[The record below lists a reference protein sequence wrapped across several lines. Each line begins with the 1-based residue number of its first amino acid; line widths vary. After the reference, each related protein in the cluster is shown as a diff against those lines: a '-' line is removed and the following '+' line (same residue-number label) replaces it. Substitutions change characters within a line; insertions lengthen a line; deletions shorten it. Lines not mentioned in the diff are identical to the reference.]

1 MKEIKKLS
9 NEELINE
16 FINGN
21 HSVGEEIAERGLLL
35 ELEVAIGIDKNS
47 ITQEEVDELMKKDSE
62 TLLEE
67 LSISEIEYS
76 DFYGNIVYIQENEN
90 DETFQKI
97 SSNLRASMSIIR
109 LILEKRGVEVY

>member
-21 HSVGEEIAERGLLL
+21 RSVGLEIAERDLLL
-35 ELEVAIGIDKNS
+35 ELEVAIGLAKNS
-47 ITQEEVDELMKKDSE
+47 ITQEEVDELMKKDSK

-97 SSNLRASMSIIR
+97 SSNLRSIMTIIR

>member
-1 MKEIKKLS
+1 MKEFKKLS

-21 HSVGEEIAERGLLL
+21 HSVGVEIAERDLLL
-35 ELEVAIGIDKNS
+35 ELEVAIGIAKNK
-47 ITQEEVDELMKKDSE
+47 ITQEKVDELMKKDSE

-67 LSISEIEYS
+67 LSKSEIEYS
-76 DFYGNIVYIQENEN
+76 DYYGNIVYIQENEN

-97 SSNLRASMSIIR
+97 SSSLRSIMSIIR
-109 LILEKRGVEVY
+109 LILEKRGVEVD